1 VRRPLRLVLDAMSK
15 NATPLLEARGV
26 AKHYG
31 AVVALRSADL
41 SVSAGEVHAL
51 LGANGAG
58 KSTLVKCLTGVIRPD
73 TGTISVGGRE
83 TRARSPMHATRLG
96 LSPVFQDPALV
107 PDLSVAQNL
116 RLTGSSVDAV
126 RSQVAAMDLK
136 VSFREL
142 VGDLPLPILRMLDLA
157 RALTNDPQLLILD
170 EITAALPS
178 DLAERV
184 FDVMR
189 DRRER
194 GRSVLFITHRL
205 AEVIVTCDRATIL
218 RDGRNVGTMVPQ
230 QGGEARI
237 VEIMLGP
244 EAARAEAE
252 ASKLDQAEL
261 PEAEA
266 AAEKPAVLEV
276 DDLRVGGVKGISF
289 TLRRGEVL
297 GLAALEGQGQDE
309 LFEALAGQRKHE
321 GGEVRMEGKAFR
333 PRHPYDSIRRKIV
346 LVPPDRLLALLPQRS
361 VRENLAAPLY
371 NTPLRWGPINMR
383 GEGRRVRGAVEAL
396 HIDMRAA
403 RQVRRLSGGNQQK
416 VTIARWL
423 ASGFAVLLCNDPTR
437 GIDVGTKRQV
447 YALLRE
453 LASDGAA
460 ILFFSSELAEFP
472 LVCDR
477 VLTIYGGNVTAELA
491 GAAAD
496 EATLLQAMHGLQLD
510 EAVA

>member
-1 VRRPLRLVLDAMSK
+1 VSDEA
-15 NATPLLEARGV
+15 APLLEARGV

-31 AVVALRSADL
+31 PVVALRSADL
-41 SVSAGEVHAL
+41 TVAPGEVHAL

-58 KSTLVKCLTGVIRPD
+58 KSTLVKCLTGVVRSD
-73 TGTISVGGRE
+73 TGTISVQGRQA
-83 TRARSPMHATRLG
+83 RPRSPMNAARLG

-107 PDLSVAQNL
+107 PDLTVAQNL

-126 RSQVAAMDLK
+126 RKQLAAMELA
-136 VSFREL
+136 VNFREL

-157 RALTNDPQLLILD
+157 RALTYDPQLLILD

-184 FDVMR
+184 FAVMR
-189 DRRER
+189 ERRER

-205 AEVIVTCDRATIL
+205 AEVIATCDRATIL
-218 RDGRNVGTMVPQ
+218 RDGRDVGTMVPGEG
-230 QGGEARI
+230 GGEARI

-252 ASKLDQAEL
+252 ASERD
-261 PEAEA
+261 EAQVPKA
-266 AAEKPAVLEV
+266 AAGEAGDAAAVLEV
-276 DDLRVGGVKGISF
+276 DDIQVGGVQGISF
-289 TLRRGEVL
+289 ALRRGEVL

-309 LFEALAGQRKHE
+309 LFEALAGQRKLE
-321 GGEVRMEGKAFR
+321 GGELRVGGKAFR
-333 PRHPYDSIRRKIV
+333 PRHPYDAVRRQVV

-361 VRENLAAPLY
+361 VRENVAAPLY
-371 NTPLRWGPINMR
+371 NRPLRWGPINMR
-383 GEGRRVRGAVEAL
+383 DEGRRVRRAVDAL
-396 HIDMRAA
+396 QIDMRAG

-423 ASGFAVLLCNDPTR
+423 ATGFTALLCNDPTR

-453 LASDGAA
+453 LAADGGA

-477 VLTIYGGNVTAELA
+477 VLTVYGGRVTAELA

-496 EATLLQAMHGLQLD
+496 EATLLQAMHGLDL
-510 EAVA
+510 EETAA

>member
-1 VRRPLRLVLDAMSK
+1 MSE

-31 AVVALRSADL
+31 PVVALRSADL
-41 SVSAGEVHAL
+41 EVSPGEVHAL

-58 KSTLVKCLTGVIRPD
+58 KSTLVKCLTGVTRPD
-73 TGTISVGGRE
+73 TGTISVGGRPA
-83 TRARSPMHATRLG
+83 RARSPMKAARLG
-96 LSPVFQDPALV
+96 LAPVFQDPALV
-107 PDLSVAQNL
+107 PDLTVAQNL
-116 RLTGSSVDAV
+116 RLTGSSVDRV
-126 RSQVAAMDLK
+126 REQLAGMDLE

-157 RALTNDPQLLILD
+157 RALTHDPQLLILD

-184 FDVMR
+184 FAVMR
-189 DRRER
+189 ERREQ

-205 AEVIVTCDRATIL
+205 AEVIAICDRATIL
-218 RDGRNVGTMVPQ
+218 RDGEDVGTMVPKE
-230 QGGEARI
+230 GGEARI
-237 VEIMLGP
+237 VEMMLGP
-244 EAARAEAE
+244 EAARAEAK
-252 ASKLDQAEL
+252 ASELDEAEL
-261 PEAEA
+261 PPEPEAEEEAPEA
-266 AAEKPAVLEV
+266 AAVLEV
-276 DDLRVGGVKGISF
+276 DDIRVGGVQGISF
-289 TLRRGEVL
+289 ALRPGEVL

-309 LFEALAGQRKHE
+309 LFEALAGQRKLE
-321 GGEVRMEGKAFR
+321 SGELRVAGKAFR
-333 PRHPYDSIRRKIV
+333 PRHPYDAVRRNVV

-361 VRENLAAPLY
+361 VRENVAAPLY
-371 NTPLRWGPINMR
+371 NSPLRWGPINMR
-383 GEGRRVRGAVEAL
+383 EEGRRVRRAVDAL
-396 HIDMRAA
+396 DIDMRAG

-423 ASGFAVLLCNDPTR
+423 ATGFAALLCNDPTR

-447 YALLRE
+447 YGLLRE
-453 LASDGAA
+453 LADDGGA

-477 VLTIYGGNVTAELA
+477 VLTIYGGRVTAELA

-496 EATLLQAMHGLQLD
+496 EATLLQAMHGLELD